1 MSFTQ
6 PLTVVLHCYGFPAY
20 KSQNV
25 IVGLISKKLKN
36 LKSIQFVPGGRIR
49 VTFKDAETRDEVLAA
64 GTICLDGIHH
74 FEITES
80 DAPSI
85 SVFVHYLPIEAGEDA
100 IKLALSPFGKVMGIS
115 HQVFPSHRDISTGTR
130 IVKMSLDQHVP
141 FEMTIRGYPCRVW
154 YRGQPVKCVICK
166 GAHKAAEC
174 PDKNKCR
181 RCHQPGHVAKDCTN
195 ACGTNPPDPDPL
207 SPLVLPP

>member
-1 MSFTQ
+1 
-6 PLTVVLHCYGFPAY
+6 
-20 KSQNV
+20 
-25 IVGLISKKLKN
+25 
-36 LKSIQFVPGGRIR
+36 
-49 VTFKDAETRDEVLAA
+49 
-64 GTICLDGIHH
+64 
-74 FEITES
+74 
-80 DAPSI
+80 
-85 SVFVHYLPIEAGEDA
+85 
-100 IKLALSPFGKVMGIS
+100 MGIS

-154 YRGQPVKCVICK
+154 YRDQPVKCVICN

-195 ACGTNPPDPDPL
+195 ACGTNPPDPDTL
-207 SPLVLPP
+207 SPLVLPPLTHLLPQDLAAPQLPLVLPSLLIPLTPPLCLLLFLIIQIRLVLKSPCSLTQTPNALTPPIPLLL